1 MMSVSKLEMIT
12 RNSMK
17 TIVSNLL
24 IIKNLESK
32 TVSVLLDRDYGN
44 NHPFGVFFECVISTV
59 YTDIQN

>member
-1 MMSVSKLEMIT
+1 
-12 RNSMK
+12 MK